1 MTNSQAIIPIIS
13 GWNQIIFDYG
23 LIPSD
28 RMLAQLLRPNIDL
41 NSAALHWHE
50 MSEADNIP
58 DLNSQLILQN
68 WSNYVIFQMCVRSDN
83 PVKQENTEMISHFI
97 SHLSEANDINPSEP
111 LYHHNVIRYLH
122 NLIPGKLNLNYKK
135 ILELF
140 QQLGTDFMQSGW
152 SGFTNVEGESKLSN
166 DRHEYCLDLEKHF
179 VDYKMSGDYLD
190 SFYQHVFDK
199 DESDKVILDFLRS
212 SRNKLDQFKRDARN
226 SYRFPTEKID
236 ADSIPMATQ
245 CRGCGKWR
253 AQNKFKNGK
262 LISRGCSDCEKERDN
277 RRKLK
282 PERGWVKDSDVRK
295 YCSIMDCG
303 NLRLVD
309 ADRVCRECF
318 DTKKAQQA
326 LSKLKSR
333 LEQNV

>member
-199 DESDKVILDFLRS
+199 EESDKVILDFLRS

-318 DTKKAQQA
+318 DRKKAQQA
-326 LSKLKSR
+326 L
-333 LEQNV
+333 